1 MSTPLQIIT
10 LRAPDFATEPNIDDL
25 IAQAG
30 LEVSDT
36 CFGDLKN
43 KAIALIV
50 MHWIALSK
58 RDPGG
63 TGVSG
68 SIKSEKEGDLARS
81 YGSSSNTE
89 VDPYYGQTTWGLEY
103 LRLLSQS
110 IIGPRN
116 RFINAC

>member
-25 IAQAG
+25 TAQAG

-58 RDPGG
+58 RDPEG
-63 TGVSG
+63 TTTG

-81 YGSSSNTE
+81 YGSSGSTTG
-89 VDPYYGQTTWGLEY
+89 DPYYSQTAWGLEY